1 MLWLYINRHR
11 WILNRNE
18 MMYFCIHF
26 GLVVFGVVVVGF
38 SHFRVGLIETDLMQ
52 SLSGVYSS
60 FRSIYRSLSE
70 GATGNALSPIDSSL

>member
-18 MMYFCIHF
+18 MTYFCIHI
-26 GLVVFGVVVVGF
+26 GLVVFGVVVVSF
-38 SHFRVGLIETDLMQ
+38 SYFRVGLIATDLMQ

-60 FRSIYRSLSE
+60 SRSIYRSLSE
-70 GATGNALSPIDSSL
+70 GATENAPPPIDSSL